1 MFDTDNIINIISHKG
16 KKHKLFNNSDLS
28 IIPTLKLIDKIFSAK
43 ISSVHQS

>member
-16 KKHKLFNNSDLS
+16 KKHKLFNNSDQS

-43 ISSVHQS
+43 ISSVNQS